1 VSRCPQ
7 PNATAR
13 QPPKNKEHRDTLCCA
28 GLDEYTALLGKY
40 ASQPTSYSPI
50 ELRACLDSFRD
61 VLFRHLD
68 EEVRDL
74 KAESLR
80 DAGWTLDELRRI
92 PM

>member
-1 VSRCPQ
+1 VCGPQ
-7 PNATAR
+7 PTR
-13 QPPKNKEHRDTLCCA
+13 PKKTKLKRTKTTPRA
-28 GLDEYTALLGKY
+28 GLDEYTTLLRKY
-40 ASQPTSYSPI
+40 ASQPTSYSPV

-80 DAGWTLDELRRI
+80 DAGWTLEELRRI